1 MSEYLVNLKQGV
13 DFAPSSEIAEIL
25 QNVRTILTTR
35 LGSVPLERDFGLSWE
50 HIDQPINVARALMK
64 AEIIEAVERFEPR
77 AIVEAVS
84 FDESVEDGQDGLTRP
99 RVTISI
105 KGEA

>member
-64 AEIIEAVERFEPR
+64 PKSLRQSSVLSHEPLLR
-77 AIVEAVS
+77 
-84 FDESVEDGQDGLTRP
+84 L
-99 RVTISI
+99 
-105 KGEA
+105 

>member
-1 MSEYLVNLKQGV
+1 MSQYQVSLTQGI
-13 DFAPSSEIAEIL
+13 DFAPASEIAEIL

-35 LGSVPLERDFGLSWE
+35 RGSVPLERDFGLSWE

-64 AEIIEAVERFEPR
+64 AEIIESVERFEPR
-77 AIVEAVS
+77 AVVEAVT
-84 FDESVEDGQDGLTRP
+84 FDEDIEDDQDGLTRP

>member
-1 MSEYLVNLKQGV
+1 MSEYLVNLKQEI

-77 AIVEAVS
+77 AIVEAVT
-84 FDESVEDGQDGLTRP
+84 FDEGVEDGLDGLTRP
-99 RVTISI
+99 KVTISI
-105 KGEA
+105 KGET